1 MKKKFSLLLVSFLL
15 VSCDYLNTYSIVNNS
30 GEDLIVEASY
40 YDSYIDHNNVKK
52 SLMFNL
58 ASKEILLLDTIN
70 YKVKIK
76 LKHNEEFSLGFKTNG
91 YPNLEHNK
99 KILIYKKDSL
109 VFYGNQY
116 IIQNLYSN
124 TRQNHK
130 EVLNIY

>member
-1 MKKKFSLLLVSFLL
+1 MKKKFSFLLVSFLL

-76 LKHNEEFSLGFKTNG
+76 LKNKEEFSLGFGINRS
-91 YPNLEHNK
+91 PNLEHNK

-124 TRQNHK
+124 TKQNHE